1 MTGDPINDDIQWLL
15 RELKQVNEDLEAVRA
30 YYGFIDRA
38 NTVSCRYQA
47 IDEETDTSWNLCD
60 YLKTQLLILNEA
72 RDDILFE
79 LECLDETR
87 QF

>member
-15 RELKQVNEDLEAVRA
+15 RELKQVNEDLEAVRV
-30 YYGFIDRA
+30 YYGFIDLG

-47 IDEETDTSWNLCD
+47 IGEKTDTSWNLCD